1 MVIRNSVSMWH
12 WTEYYDQV
20 KILVDLNSGDKY
32 QSIWWIER
40 INISVLDNIQNG
52 RIEYIYNAS
61 LLIDSRV

>member
-40 INISVLDNIQNG
+40 INLSVLDNIQNG